1 MIQTNTRMVMSLVI
15 TRYFRIFNLS
25 RRIHCILLLLLLLE
39 VQHERRATLHE
50 IVACIVRSVAESEFF
65 LNEFL
70 IHPHHGQHKG
80 LKMLDHAG
88 MFTLRRFAAKACL
101 TRGLGRRQ
109 VGGVDWGRHVRG
121 CHARKRM
128 TNQWSREVGLGD
140 TNTLHASVKRG
151 RVMGPYDAT
160 HPTHS
165 FSLHMSDLVIDPRC
179 EPDQCAVL
187 RYLKRVDDLTTP
199 KSGACNS
206 KEHETAR
213 LCRAGC
219 DPAQDK
225 DITHEDMHSMCVRL
239 GDAFGTLPATL
250 ECYSEGGFNIARLGS
265 RFRGVL
271 AQYLGHND
279 YPMVIQWIYSKT
291 DHEKVLIPA
300 SASRQG
306 GICLRHMPYG
316 DGPQTLFWTQAHL
329 RRLISVLGKVGWE
342 AKELYPR
349 HKREREGEHAHA
361 NKRARLE

>member
-25 RRIHCILLLLLLLE
+25 RRIHCILLLLLE

-187 RYLKRVDDLTTP
+187 RYLKRVDDPTTRTRAHVNP
-199 KSGACNS
+199 KS
-206 KEHETAR
+206 TR
-213 LCRAGC
+213 LP
-219 DPAQDK
+219 DYVELVVTLPNK

-271 AQYLGHND
+271 AQYLGHDDSSHGNSMD
-279 YPMVIQWIYSKT
+279 LFET
-291 DHEKVLIPA
+291 DHQKVLIPA